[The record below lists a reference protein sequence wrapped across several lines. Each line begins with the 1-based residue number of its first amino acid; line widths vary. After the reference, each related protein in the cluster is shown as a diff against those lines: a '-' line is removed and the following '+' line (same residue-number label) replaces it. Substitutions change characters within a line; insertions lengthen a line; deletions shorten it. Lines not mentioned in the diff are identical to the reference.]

1 MSTVNETLQDETVA
15 HAANLQLYSN
25 GVVRRIIATL
35 NRSDARLMVELA
47 MALEQMDPE
56 SFTVER
62 LESLLGSVRALNAE
76 AYRAVFQLLDSE
88 LQALAEYET
97 GYQLELFE
105 ATIPEPVQVRFPLA
119 PVAPQQAF
127 AAAMARPFQGR
138 LLRDWAATVEADRMA
153 KVRNAVR
160 QGYVEGKTASQIVRE
175 VRGTKAAN
183 YADGFLQRPRR
194 ELMTV
199 VQTAISHTAATAR
212 EQFRDANSEIIKA
225 VRWVSTLDSRT
236 SEPCRIRDQL
246 RYEAKTHK
254 PIGHKIPW
262 LAGPGRLHFNA
273 VPAGSIIRTSAGTK
287 AIEDVCVG
295 DLVLTHTGEFKAVT
309 DARSKINKS
318 GVIRTVHME
327 SGRVFSATDDHPILV
342 AGKGWR
348 FVGAIEVGDAL
359 FCDPEQ
365 PAKVCCADGIVVAE
379 PEDSPSICDQNL
391 VALGR
396 TLKLAASS
404 INFEC
409 DLDVGPCEIEDVI
422 CRAMLENPS
431 IIECQSKLHY
441 LLSLADLLGKY
452 GRHALGELL
461 SGFVAHDVPGHSFGH
476 PFVEAAGSFGRHGLF
491 DNAVHVDRVS
501 FSHSLRVGGV
511 DFAGFLGHA
520 VRPVIRAAL
529 RFSVTSGKV
538 MRSLFG
544 LVSHRIAHDLRVS
557 RKRAV
562 SKSALSFY
570 GSQGQSLLDVVNQNE
585 LAMVGQRFGH
595 DIVLALEVSDYN
607 STVYDLAVQG
617 DASYVCNGIVVSN
630 CRSTDAPVTKSWREL
645 GIPIDEMTPAQR
657 ASMDGQAPAEMTYGE
672 WLKRQ
677 SAGRQDQILGPERG
691 RLMRQG
697 GMELPDFYDSR
708 GNWLT
713 IEALKE
719 RERQAFIALA
729 A

>member
-1 MSTVNETLQDETVA
+1 MPTVNEILADETVA

-76 AYRAVFQLLDSE
+76 VYRQAFGLLETE
-88 LQALAEYET
+88 LVKLAEFEA
-97 GYQLELFE
+97 GYQYDLFKGI
-105 ATIPEPVQVRFPLA
+105 IPEPVQVRFPLA

-138 LLRDWAATVEADRMA
+138 LLRDWAATVEADRMV
-153 KVRNAVR
+153 KMRNAVR

-246 RYEAKTHK
+246 RYEAQTHK
-254 PIGHKIPW
+254 PIGHKVPW
-262 LAGPGRLHFNA
+262 LAGPGRLHF
-273 VPAGSIIRTSAGTK
+273 
-287 AIEDVCVG
+287 
-295 DLVLTHTGEFKAVT
+295 
-309 DARSKINKS
+309 
-318 GVIRTVHME
+318 
-327 SGRVFSATDDHPILV
+327 
-342 AGKGWR
+342 
-348 FVGAIEVGDAL
+348 
-359 FCDPEQ
+359 
-365 PAKVCCADGIVVAE
+365 
-379 PEDSPSICDQNL
+379 
-391 VALGR
+391 
-396 TLKLAASS
+396 
-404 INFEC
+404 
-409 DLDVGPCEIEDVI
+409 
-422 CRAMLENPS
+422 
-431 IIECQSKLHY
+431 
-441 LLSLADLLGKY
+441 
-452 GRHALGELL
+452 
-461 SGFVAHDVPGHSFGH
+461 
-476 PFVEAAGSFGRHGLF
+476 
-491 DNAVHVDRVS
+491 
-501 FSHSLRVGGV
+501 
-511 DFAGFLGHA
+511 
-520 VRPVIRAAL
+520 
-529 RFSVTSGKV
+529 
-538 MRSLFG
+538 
-544 LVSHRIAHDLRVS
+544 
-557 RKRAV
+557 
-562 SKSALSFY
+562 
-570 GSQGQSLLDVVNQNE
+570 
-585 LAMVGQRFGH
+585 
-595 DIVLALEVSDYN
+595 
-607 STVYDLAVQG
+607 
-617 DASYVCNGIVVSN
+617 N

-657 ASMDGQAPAEMTYGE
+657 ASMDGQVPAETTYSE

-691 RLMRQG
+691 RLMREG
-697 GMELPDFYDSR
+697 GLQLPDFYDSR

-713 IEALKE
+713 MDELKA
-719 RERQAFIALA
+719 RERAAFRMLA